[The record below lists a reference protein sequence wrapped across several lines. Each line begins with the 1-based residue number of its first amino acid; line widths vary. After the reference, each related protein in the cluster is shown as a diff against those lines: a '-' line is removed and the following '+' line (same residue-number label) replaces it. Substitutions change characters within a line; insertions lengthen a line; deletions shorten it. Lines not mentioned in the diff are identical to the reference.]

1 MINNH
6 SGGQRLSY
14 GWPLWFILYVFRS
27 GDSSYT
33 SLDETCG
40 FGHVPLAFGYF
51 SILSS
56 RGGMSK
62 QSLDDELFIVDCSI
76 VALDQ
81 KGGVETT
88 LGDF

>member
-1 MINNH
+1 MASTHKI
-6 SGGQRLSY
+6 
-14 GWPLWFILYVFRS
+14 PTRS

-33 SLDETCG
+33 SIDETCG

-62 QSLDDELFIVDCSI
+62 QSLD
-76 VALDQ
+76 
-81 KGGVETT
+81 VEFS
-88 LGDF
+88 LSAAVL